1 MNPLKMLLANYG
13 PVGLILLISVAIYVV
28 YLINNYVT
36 GKSSYGSEMMTADM
50 NKAYKGQQTG
60 SGAPPVPAN
69 PSGQNEVFSSV
80 NGVQSSIVQPVAG
93 CASPNMTNPSDLLP
107 SSSPNSQWSEL
118 NPSGKGELSNIN
130 FLKAGYH
137 IGIDTIG
144 QSLRN
149 ANLQLRSE
157 PPNPQLNTGIWN
169 QSTITPDFIRPPL
182 EIGNGPQ

>member
-1 MNPLKMLLANYG
+1 MLWDSYG
-13 PVGLILLISVAIYVV
+13 PVGSILIIGVSLYVV
-28 YLINNYVT
+28 YFIYNYVS
-36 GKSSYGSEMMTADM
+36 GKSSYGAERMTADIK
-50 NKAYKGQQTG
+50 KAYKGQNG
-60 SGAPPVPAN
+60 SGAGPVPAN

-93 CASPNMTNPSDLLP
+93 CNSPNLTNPSDLLP
-107 SSSPNSQWSEL
+107 MSSPNSQWSEL

-169 QSTITPDFIRPPL
+169 QSTITPDFIRPPM

>member
-1 MNPLKMLLANYG
+1 M
-13 PVGLILLISVAIYVV
+13 YVL
-28 YLINNYVT
+28 YLIYNYVS
-36 GKSSYGSEMMTADM
+36 GKSSYGAERMTADM
-50 NKAYKGQQTG
+50 NKAYKGQSASG
-60 SGAPPVPAN
+60 SGAAPVPAN

-80 NGVQSSIVQPVAG
+80 NGMQSSIVQPVAG

-107 SSSPNSQWSEL
+107 ASSPNSQWSEL

-137 IGIDTIG
+137 IGIDSIG